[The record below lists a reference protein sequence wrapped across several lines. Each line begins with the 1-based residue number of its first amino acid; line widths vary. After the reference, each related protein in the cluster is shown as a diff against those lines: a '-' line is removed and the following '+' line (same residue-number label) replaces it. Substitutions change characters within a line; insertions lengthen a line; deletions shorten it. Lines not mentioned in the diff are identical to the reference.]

1 MADPAKPISRYKRR
15 ANEIEDEIA
24 ARYPGWFG
32 WDRAKQLEKLN
43 SDMRWR
49 FFSTQAAKV
58 EEEDL
63 SPTDFFEAA
72 QAGPDLAPRT
82 TAGAGWS
89 PSRYGTVGMDPQL
102 FAQRR
107 LLEDEEEM
115 YGRAGLFGMTPR
127 GWGQ

>member
-1 MADPAKPISRYKRR
+1 MSTYRKIADDRVK
-15 ANEIEDEIA
+15 EIEASYDA
-24 ARYPGWFG
+24 AMGLG
-32 WDRAKQLEKLN
+32 KWDGLPPERKQKILN
-43 SDMRWR
+43 GDIKWR
-49 FFSTQAAKV
+49 HAETQALAWEK
-58 EEEDL
+58 DPKL
-63 SPTDFFEAA
+63 SSQDFFEAA
-72 QAGPDLAPRT
+72 QIGPDLAPRT

-115 YGRAGLFGMTPR
+115 YGRAGLFGLTPR

>member
-1 MADPAKPISRYKRR
+1 M
-15 ANEIEDEIA
+15 
-24 ARYPGWFG
+24 GFG
-32 WDRAKQLEKLN
+32 AWEELDLQTKQKILRGDVK
-43 SDMRWR
+43 WR
-49 FFSTQAAKV
+49 FAETQAMAWEK
-58 EEEDL
+58 DPSL
-63 SPTDFFEAA
+63 SSQDFFEAA
-72 QAGPDLAPRT
+72 QIGPDLAPRT